1 MADLTLSSLLT
12 YTRDGEWG
20 KGEPAVGLEPAL
32 VIRGTDFERVR
43 YGNLNGLPLRYID
56 TKKLERKRLQPGDVL
71 IEAAGGT
78 KDQLTGRN
86 VHLGERIFEEAKYPL
101 ICASFARFL
110 RPDPAM
116 VLPKFL
122 FWKLQDEY
130 HSGRMAP
137 FHVQHTGVAR
147 FQYTQFATS
156 HEFSLPSLKNQ
167 LAIAFLLTVLDD
179 KIELN
184 RRMNETLEA
193 QARAL
198 FRDWFVDFGPVKAKM
213 AGDTPYLAPDLW
225 SLFPNRL
232 DDGGVPEGW
241 KFSPLTEHFEIIGGG
256 TPKTSTADYW
266 NGPIPWFS
274 VVDTPSACDVFV
286 FRTEKTITQEGVEN
300 SSARIVRAGTTI
312 ISARG
317 TVGNRAMAAQD
328 LTFNQSCYALQGLNG
343 ASDEFVYLAAG
354 HMVDRLKSMAHGSV
368 FSTITRKTFEGL
380 SLAQPD
386 VALHE
391 AFRTLVSP
399 LFCKIRA
406 NVAESHTLAQT
417 RDLLVPKL
425 MSGEIRVAEVAS
437 EELSAA

>member
-1 MADLTLSSLLT
+1 MIDWQPSSLAELIDIKHGFAFKGQHFVDYQT
-12 YTRDGEWG
+12 NDVLVTPGNFAIGGGFKSDKLKYYDGPVPDEY
-20 KGEPAVGLEPAL
+20 V
-32 VIRGTDFERVR
+32 
-43 YGNLNGLPLRYID
+43 
-56 TKKLERKRLQPGDVL
+56 LQPGDL
-71 IEAAGGT
+71 IVTMTDLSKQADTLGYSAIVP
-78 KDQLTGRN
+78 KDGPRLLHNQRIGLVTSKDKAISLDFLGWLMRTPAYRNCVVGSATGST
-86 VHLGERIFEEAKYPL
+86 VKHTSPTRIKEFE
-101 ICASFARFL
+101 
-110 RPDPAM
+110 
-116 VLPKFL
+116 
-122 FWKLQDEY
+122 
-130 HSGRMAP
+130 
-137 FHVQHTGVAR
+137 
-147 FQYTQFATS
+147 
-156 HEFSLPSLKNQ
+156 
-167 LAIAFLLTVLDD
+167 FLLPPENEQNSISATLNALDH

-225 SLFPNRL
+225 SLFPDRL
-232 DDGGVPEGW
+232 GDAGVPEGW

-256 TPKTSTADYW
+256 TPKTSIADYW

-286 FRTEKTITQEGVEN
+286 FRTEKTITQEGIEN

-317 TVGNRAMAAQD
+317 TVGNRAIAAQD
-328 LTFNQSCYALQGLNG
+328 LTFNQSCYALQGLSG

-380 SLAQPD
+380 SLAQPNE
-386 VALHE
+386 ALHE
-391 AFRTLVSP
+391 AFRTIVSP
-399 LFCKIRA
+399 LFSKIRA

-417 RDLLVPKL
+417 RDLLLPKL
-425 MSGEIRVAEVAS
+425 MSGEIRVGEVS
-437 EELSAA
+437 SKKLSAA